1 MENNNTETPYLL
13 KQPVFRD
20 NRGLFAPI
28 KLNDNWTQSNIIV
41 NNSIYTFRGMHLQ
54 SFPKQQ
60 SKLLF
65 VIQGRIVDII
75 IDLRKDSKTYKKVD
89 SFVLE
94 EGDGLY
100 IPKGYA
106 HGFLTLTP
114 NSIVNYLVDEEYLP
128 KNEIN
133 ILWSSIPEVKSII
146 DRFCF
151 NNIDNDV
158 VFSDKDKQGIN
169 LNEIL

>member
-1 MENNNTETPYLL
+1 MEKYNIETPYLI
-13 KQPVFRD
+13 KQPIFKD
-20 NRGLFAPI
+20 NRGLFTPI
-28 KLNDNWTQSNIIV
+28 ELNDNWTQSNVIV

-54 SFPKQQ
+54 SSPKQQ

-75 IDLRKDSKTYKKVD
+75 IDLRKDSETYKKVD

-100 IPKGYA
+100 VPKGYA

-114 NSIVNYLVDEEYLP
+114 NSIVNYLVDEEYSP

>member
-20 NRGLFAPI
+20 NRGSFAPI

-75 IDLRKDSKTYKKVD
+75 IDLKKDSKTYKKVD
-89 SFVLE
+89 SFVLVSFILLFK
-94 EGDGLY
+94 DSLS
-100 IPKGYA
+100 
-106 HGFLTLTP
+106 TLT
-114 NSIVNYLVDEEYLP
+114 
-128 KNEIN
+128 K
-133 ILWSSIPEVKSII
+133 
-146 DRFCF
+146 
-151 NNIDNDV
+151 
-158 VFSDKDKQGIN
+158 
-169 LNEIL
+169 

>member
-1 MENNNTETPYLL
+1 MEKYNIETPYLL
-13 KQPVFRD
+13 KQPIFKD
-20 NRGLFAPI
+20 NRGLFTPI
-28 KLNDNWTQSNIIV
+28 ELNDNWTQSNIIV

-114 NSIVNYLVDEEYLP
+114 NSIVNYLVDEEYSP

-133 ILWSSIPEVKSII
+133 ILWSSIPEVKSVI

-169 LNEIL
+169 LNEIV